1 MNAIELKNIKK
12 DLGDFTLD
20 IDEFILEKGLITGFV
35 GKNGAGKTTTI
46 NLIMNFIKKDR
57 GNIKIFNKEFTG
69 KELDI
74 KEKIAYVGDK
84 SGFLNESKL
93 IDIKK
98 SFSSFYKNWDEDLYK
113 YLLNKFELNES
124 KTYKECSKGQQKKF
138 EIILALSH
146 KPEILI
152 MDEPTANLDPVVRE
166 DVMDIIQEMIEKYEI
181 TVFYSTHITSD
192 LENVCDYIAFI
203 EDGKIFLKGYKD
215 DIIDSHKIVKA
226 KLEFLIDE
234 VKKYFVSIN
243 KNEFG
248 FEGLTNNYDRVF
260 ELLGE
265 EAVYSTPS
273 IEDILKFYIR
283 R

>member
-1 MNAIELKNIKK
+1 MNAIELKNLKK
-12 DLGDFTLD
+12 ELGDFKLD
-20 IDEFILEKGLITGFV
+20 IDELRLEKGLITGFV

-46 NLIMNFIKKDR
+46 NLIMNFIEKDS
-57 GNIKIFNKEFTG
+57 GSIKIFDKEFSG
-69 KELDI
+69 KELDL
-74 KEKIAYVGDK
+74 KEKIGYVGDK
-84 SGFLNESKL
+84 SGFLNEAKL

-98 SFSSFYKNWDEDLYK
+98 TFYSFYRNWDENLYK

-124 KTYKECSKGQQKKF
+124 KIYKECSKGQQKKF

-152 MDEPTANLDPVVRE
+152 MDEPTANLDPIVRE
-166 DVMDIIQEMIEKYEI
+166 DVMNIIQEMIEKYEI

-192 LENVCDYIAFI
+192 LENVCDYIVFI
-203 EDGKIFLKGYKD
+203 ENGKIFLRGYKD

-226 KLEFLIDE
+226 KLELLIDE

-248 FEGLTNNYDRVF
+248 FEGLTNNYDGVF
-260 ELLGE
+260 ELFGD
-265 EAVYSTPS
+265 EAIYSIPS